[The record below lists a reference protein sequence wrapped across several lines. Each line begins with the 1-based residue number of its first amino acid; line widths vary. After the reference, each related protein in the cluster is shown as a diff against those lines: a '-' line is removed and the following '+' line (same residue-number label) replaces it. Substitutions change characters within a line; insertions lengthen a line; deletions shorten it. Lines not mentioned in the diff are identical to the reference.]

1 MQSFFK
7 TPKNASFQYI
17 PRFYDE
23 RKEELEDFHNQYD
36 EEQDPDRVKSR
47 VLRKMRSRYY
57 SRGKYAQ
64 KAIRKSRI
72 NVFLIAMALLA
83 LAILI
88 LAAFPEITNI

>member
-7 TPKNASFQYI
+7 TPKNSTFQYI

-23 RKEELEDFHNQYD
+23 RKEELENFHNQYD
-36 EEQDPDRVKSR
+36 EEQDPEVVKAR

-57 SRGKYAQ
+57 SRGKYAK

-72 NVFLIAMALLA
+72 TVIMIALVLLA
-83 LAILI
+83 LSIFILVG
-88 LAAFPEITNI
+88 LPEITSY